1 MDSSIIP
8 FIVINEIF
16 VSNSWIDWT
25 QDRGGIL
32 RWMVTVSM
40 FREYKLGSYY

>member
-8 FIVINEIF
+8 FIVMNEIF

-25 QDRGGIL
+25 RSERRGG
-32 RWMVTVSM
+32 
-40 FREYKLGSYY
+40 SYGEW